1 MQMNENYAKL
11 RNYCVSVVPMYPLMS
26 YIIFS
31 GTGTQQ
37 NILTFKISKKDAF
50 LVVISRFFKPVSMV
64 TSCKQSVKWHY
75 LSLKAISLCEKR
87 CKLKN

>member
-31 GTGTQQ
+31 GTGNPAEHFDIQ
-37 NILTFKISKKDAF
+37 NLEERRIFSGYFSIF
-50 LVVISRFFKPVSMV
+50 
-64 TSCKQSVKWHY
+64 
-75 LSLKAISLCEKR
+75 
-87 CKLKN
+87 